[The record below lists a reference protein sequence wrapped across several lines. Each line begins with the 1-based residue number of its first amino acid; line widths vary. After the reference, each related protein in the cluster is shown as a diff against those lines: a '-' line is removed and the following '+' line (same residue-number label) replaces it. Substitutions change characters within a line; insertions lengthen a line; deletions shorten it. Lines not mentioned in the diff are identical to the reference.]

1 MLDDAA
7 TSRLLCAVST
17 SEAAFVLQDPNAR
30 SWSPGFQSVS
40 DAPATPGTAGDRVSR
55 RPLNVPPKIRST
67 TQAEPVRAREDQCT
81 TTRTRRTS

>member
-17 SEAAFVLQDPNAR
+17 SEAAFVQQDPNAR
-30 SWSPGFQSVS
+30 SWSPGLQSAS

-67 TQAEPVRAREDQCT
+67 TQAEPVRARENQCT
-81 TTRTRRTS
+81 TRRTRRTS

>member
-40 DAPATPGTAGDRVSR
+40 DAPAIAGAADDRVSR
-55 RPLNVPPKIRST
+55 RPLHVPSKIRST
-67 TQAEPVRAREDQCT
+67 TQAKPGPARKTQP
-81 TTRTRRTS
+81 TTR